1 MKISRSWLKRL
12 MGNLAVVLACQLIL
26 MGAVVAQED
35 SGESRRLLQDRK
47 EVKAES
53 ESLNLRIIGKRPE
66 LIMTEHR
73 NFRIMIETEVVNSK
87 DQPMELAD
95 LPVPC
100 KATIYYQ
107 PGKRRSPIV
116 WLIVYKGKLKGA
128 KTAWLAPI
136 PE

>member
-1 MKISRSWLKRL
+1 
-12 MGNLAVVLACQLIL
+12 LACQLIL

-66 LIMTEHR
+66 LIMTDR
-73 NFRIMIETEVVNSK
+73 GNFRVMLETEVANRK

-107 PGKRRSPIV
+107 SIKRKSPIV

-128 KTAWLAPI
+128 KTTWSPPI